1 MRTSGNKVVNIVIS
15 VFSLLVGLALL
26 GGGIYM
32 TSQNIDRVSGG
43 LMIGIGIL
51 LCIMFGFAAYLIVR
65 FDKLREEAEARAEK
79 DKAEVYAF
87 IEAKKRE
94 AELLRRGKN
103 AEKAQTDKMHSENSE
118 KADYENA
125 DGENEDENSD
135 GIESGVIS
143 DGDEDVL

>member
-103 AEKAQTDKMHSENSE
+103 AEKAQADKMQSENSE
-118 KADYENA
+118 NA
-125 DGENEDENSD
+125 DGKNEGENSD
-135 GIESGVIS
+135 DTESDVIS
-143 DGDEDVL
+143 DGDKDVL

>member
-1 MRTSGNKVVNIVIS
+1 MK
-15 VFSLLVGLALL
+15 
-26 GGGIYM
+26 
-32 TSQNIDRVSGG
+32 SQNIDRVSGG

-51 LCIMFGFAAYLIVR
+51 IFIMLGFEAYLIVR

-103 AEKAQTDKMHSENSE
+103 AEKAQADKMQSENYKTANS
-118 KADYENA
+118 ENA
-125 DGENEDENSD
+125 DCKNEDENSD
-135 GIESGVIS
+135 DTESDVIS
-143 DGDEDVL
+143 DGDKDVL

>member
-87 IEAKKRE
+87 IEAK
-94 AELLRRGKN
+94 RGKPN
-103 AEKAQTDKMHSENSE
+103 FCAEERMRKRRRLTKCTRRIPKSRLRKRRRQ
-118 KADYENA
+118 
-125 DGENEDENSD
+125 NEDENSD
-135 GIESGVIS
+135 DTESDVVS
-143 DGDEDVL
+143 DGDKDAL